1 MYENVVKE
9 AFEAMKCSYAPYSGY
24 HVGACVLCRDG
35 RMFRGVNVENASYG
49 ATNCAERSALFAAGS
64 WGVRREQIEAL
75 AIVSDGRRIG
85 MPCGICRQV
94 FSELLDEK
102 TPVILS
108 NGEQTITLTAGELL
122 PYRFSAEDL
131 Q

>member
-1 MYENVVKE
+1 
-9 AFEAMKCSYAPYSGY
+9 
-24 HVGACVLCRDG
+24 
-35 RMFRGVNVENASYG
+35 
-49 ATNCAERSALFAAGS
+49 
-64 WGVRREQIEAL
+64 
-75 AIVSDGRRIG
+75 

>member
-1 MYENVVKE
+1 MQERLVAAARE
-9 AFEAMKCSYAPYSGY
+9 AATRAYAPYS
-24 HVGACVLCRDG
+24 HFSVGAALLGEDG
-35 RMFRGVNVENASYG
+35 HIYVGCNVENASYG
-49 ATNCAERSALFAAGS
+49 ATNCAERSALFAAVS